1 MLDTERPETWRGAF
15 RIELRA
21 EAIGLAWRGWPVL
34 PGTYPEDAEGE
45 ESDWIRPAPAHTD
58 WRERLGAHPR
68 QVAAWWT
75 GRPYSLLVA
84 TGTLVDAVEVD
95 HLVGRRAAGLLR
107 ATGHPAPIVATPD
120 GRWLFLTTVA
130 DDFPPALAEH
140 PGVERHG
147 DGSWVPLPPT
157 PFRHGV
163 VHWRVKPD
171 IWGWRLPLA
180 ATVHDVLVRALPGR
194 TPGSPSA
201 EPQDTLADRRTV
213 DRSGAGTQDA
223 LTAGSSA

>member
-21 EAIGLAWRGWPVL
+21 EAIGLAGRGWPVL
-34 PGTYPEDAEGE
+34 PGTYPGQAEGE
-45 ESDWIRPAPAHTD
+45 ESDWTRPTPAHAD

-84 TGTLVDAVEVD
+84 TGTVVDAVEVD
-95 HLVGRRAAGLLR
+95 DRIGRRAAGLLR

-130 DDFPPALAEH
+130 DDFPSDLAEH

-147 DGSWVPLPPT
+147 AGSWVPLPPT

-171 IWGWRLPLA
+171 IWGWRLPRA
-180 ATVHDVLVRALPGR
+180 ATVHDVLVRALPGGV
-194 TPGSPSA
+194 PDPSPA
-201 EPQDTLADRRTV
+201 GAREARADRRTV
-213 DRSGAGTQDA
+213 DPAEVGTQGA
-223 LTAGSSA
+223 VTAGSPA